1 MYVKLLRSCWD
12 DFAVCA
18 GVLAGFFLG
27 AHIITA
33 VVLAFFSDGTSLMLS
48 GTLLPI
54 ISAFLVVIYSI
65 SYSGF
70 QFSHLVRFG
79 CTRRRALAL
88 TLCLEAATA
97 LFCMVLSALFTG
109 LERLAAPALWLA
121 ITGRQEVVYGLE
133 GLLISEGSASPFA
146 QSHAL
151 FVELFSLPLW
161 GWFAIAVG
169 AVAAG
174 TLCGA
179 ILQRFGKKG
188 MWVLWAMW
196 MAVCFIPQVFDS
208 YLQFLPDLTLVGGA
222 GGVGALLAFCWSVW
236 YLLRAPVP
244 Q

>member
-1 MYVKLLRSCWD
+1 MYFKLLRNSWD

-18 GVLAGFFLG
+18 GVLTGFFLVV
-27 AHIITA
+27 HIVTA
-33 VVLAFFSDGTSLMLS
+33 VVLAFFFDGTSLMLS

-54 ISAFLVVIYSI
+54 VSAFLIVLYSV
-65 SYSGF
+65 SYAGF

-79 CTRRRALAL
+79 CTRRRSLAL
-88 TLCLEAATA
+88 TLGCEGATA
-97 LFCMVLSALFTG
+97 LLSLGLSALLTG

-133 GLLISEGSASPFA
+133 GLLIPEGSASPFA
-146 QSHAL
+146 QSHTL
-151 FVELFSLPLW
+151 FVELFALPLW

-208 YLQFLPDLTLVGGA
+208 YLHLLPDLTLVGGA
-222 GGVGALLAFCWSVW
+222 GGVGALLALAWAIW

>member
-1 MYVKLLRSCWD
+1 MYFKLLRNCLD

-18 GVLAGFFLG
+18 GVLTGFFLV

-33 VVLAFFSDGTSLMLS
+33 VVLAFFFDGTSLMIA
-48 GTLLPI
+48 GMILPS
-54 ISAFLVVIYSI
+54 ISAFLIVLYSVG
-65 SYSGF
+65 YSGF

-88 TLCLEAATA
+88 TLALEATTA
-97 LFCMVLSALFTG
+97 LLCLGLSALFTG
-109 LERLAAPALWLA
+109 LERLAAPALWQA
-121 ITGRQEVVYGLE
+121 ITGCEGIYYGVDGWVPLDD
-133 GLLISEGSASPFA
+133 ISPN
-146 QSHAL
+146 AL
-151 FVELFSLPLW
+151 FVELFTLPLW

-188 MWVLWAMW
+188 MWALWALW
-196 MAVCFIPQVFDS
+196 MAVCFIPQIFDS

>member
-1 MYVKLLRSCWD
+1 MYFKLLRNCRD

-18 GVLAGFFLG
+18 GVLTGFFLV

-33 VVLAFFSDGTSLMLS
+33 VVLAFFFDGTSLMLS
-48 GTLLPI
+48 GMLLPI
-54 ISAFLVVIYSI
+54 VSAFLILLYSV

-88 TLCLEAATA
+88 TLGCEGATA
-97 LFCMVLSALFTG
+97 LLCLALSALFTG
-109 LERLAAPALWLA
+109 LERLAAPALWQALSGCDGIDYA
-121 ITGRQEVVYGLE
+121 RNGQVLVETH
-133 GLLISEGSASPFA
+133 GSN
-146 QSHAL
+146 AL
-151 FVELFSLPLW
+151 FIEIFALPPW
-161 GWFAIAVG
+161 GWFAIAIG
-169 AVAAG
+169 TVAAG

-188 MWVLWAMW
+188 MWVLWVLW
-196 MAVCFIPQVFDS
+196 MAVCFVPQIFDS
-208 YLQFLPDLTLVGGA
+208 YLEFLPDLALVGGA
-222 GGVGALLAFCWSVW
+222 GGVALLLALVWAIW